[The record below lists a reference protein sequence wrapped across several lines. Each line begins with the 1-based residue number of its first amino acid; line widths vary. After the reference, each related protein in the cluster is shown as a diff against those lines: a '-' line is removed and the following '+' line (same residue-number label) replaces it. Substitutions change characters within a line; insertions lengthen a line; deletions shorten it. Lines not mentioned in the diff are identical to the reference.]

1 MFEVGEWHYNRVPEG
16 RLDEGFADPSGCV
29 VDAQGLVD
37 GLLGGFGTGGFSHV
51 QGAPVGAAEG
61 GGDALLPFEDSA
73 KGGPTGALTGLAQ
86 APANHLDE
94 LIGDDGDL
102 KFRDSE

>member
-1 MFEVGEWHYNRVPEG
+1 MQPLVIQVIQAKSRDRISWNF

-37 GLLGGFGTGGFSHV
+37 GLPGGFGAGGFSHV
-51 QGAPVGAAEG
+51 QGAPVGLAEG
-61 GGDALLPFEDSA
+61 GGDALLSFQGLA

-86 APANHLDE
+86 AQAKSRTAP
-94 LIGDDGDL
+94 
-102 KFRDSE
+102 R